1 MNSLKAINKI
11 SHIIVLTYR
20 RGEVKKFKRDLSFYT
35 KDDDIRVLHS
45 KFDDTGGV
53 IKFQYV
59 R

>member
-1 MNSLKAINKI
+1 MKAINKI

-20 RGEVKKFKRDLSFYT
+20 RNEVKKFKRDLSFYT

-53 IKFQYV
+53 IKFCYKK
-59 R
+59 